1 VSCCAIDSIEATLKP
16 GAGGCTFRPAG
27 VVRYAAGWVCGAAVG
42 ADSSMLTGNA
52 AGEATGVCAV
62 EDMAMGINMPNNPV
76 AAERIGRRLLFWF
89 IVWVPVRDC
98 CDRF

>member
-1 VSCCAIDSIEATLKP
+1 
-16 GAGGCTFRPAG
+16 
-27 VVRYAAGWVCGAAVG
+27 
-42 ADSSMLTGNA
+42 MLTGNA
-52 AGEATGVCAV
+52 AGAVAGVCAV

-98 CDRF
+98 WDRF